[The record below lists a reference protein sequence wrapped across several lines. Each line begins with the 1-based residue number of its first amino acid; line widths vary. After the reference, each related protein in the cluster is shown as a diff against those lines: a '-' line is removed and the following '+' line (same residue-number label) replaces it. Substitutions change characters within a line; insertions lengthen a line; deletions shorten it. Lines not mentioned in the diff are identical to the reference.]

1 MAKRLIQLVALFL
14 LTQFCKAQ
22 FNAEKTRL
30 HMPRVSFKDG
40 TVLKN
45 IKIRFVHDDSPSH
58 KGIILHTADDRVYFH
73 HYPYRPPTPVYK
85 DYIPDDGTY
94 QKRRVLTGYKPIEHY
109 KPPITMSDF
118 NPVHIPQCVPSR
130 IPFIHFD
137 KPTLNSLYKALSPH
151 KAGIGQWPDQEVWG
165 TADALEF
172 IKKAAWHKP
181 KWPEMNTPKDSQQWQ
196 NKLETEMRLSW
207 PKLYYG
213 KWLK

>member
-1 MAKRLIQLVALFL
+1 MAKRLIQLVVLFL

-22 FNAEKTRL
+22 FNAGKTRL
-30 HMPRVSFKDG
+30 HMPQISFKDG

-45 IKIRFVHDDSPSH
+45 MKIRFVHDDSPNH

-73 HYPYRPPTPVYK
+73 HYPYRPPVPIITE
-85 DYIPDDGTY
+85 YIPDDGTY
-94 QKRRVLTGYKPIEHY
+94 RKRRVLMGYKPIEHY

-118 NPVHIPQCVPSR
+118 NPVQIPQCVPSR

-137 KPTLNSLYKALSPH
+137 KPTLNSLYKALSPY

-172 IKKAAWHKP
+172 MKKAAWHKP
-181 KWPEMNTPKDSQQWQ
+181 KRFEMNTPKDSQHWQ
-196 NKLETEMRLSW
+196 RKLETEMRLSW

>member
-22 FNAEKTRL
+22 FNAGKTRL
-30 HMPRVSFKDG
+30 HMPQISFKDG
-40 TVLKN
+40 TVLEN
-45 IKIRFVHDDSPSH
+45 MKIRFVHDDSPNH

-73 HYPYRPPTPVYK
+73 HYPYLPPVPIITE
-85 DYIPDDGTY
+85 YIPDDGTY
-94 QKRRVLTGYKPIEHY
+94 RKRRVLTGYKPIEHY

-137 KPTLNSLYKALSPH
+137 KPALNSLYKALSPY

-172 IKKAAWHKP
+172 MKKAAWHKP
-181 KWPEMNTPKDSQQWQ
+181 KRFEMNTPKDSQQWQ

>member
-45 IKIRFVHDDSPSH
+45 MKIRFVHDDSPSQ

-73 HYPYRPPTPVYK
+73 HYPYRLPTPIYK
-85 DYIPDDGTY
+85 DFIPDDGTY
-94 QKRRVLTGYKPIEHY
+94 QKRRVLMGYKPIEHY

-118 NPVHIPQCVPSR
+118 NPVHIPHCVPSR

-137 KPTLNSLYKALSPH
+137 KPTLNELHKALQPLS
-151 KAGIGQWPDQEVWG
+151 KG
-165 TADALEF
+165 TTGAHWANKDAIRF
-172 IKKAAWHKP
+172 ITKAAWHKP
-181 KWPEMNTPKDSQQWQ
+181 RPFEMNTPKASQKWQ
-196 NKLETEMRLSW
+196 RKLEAEMRLSW